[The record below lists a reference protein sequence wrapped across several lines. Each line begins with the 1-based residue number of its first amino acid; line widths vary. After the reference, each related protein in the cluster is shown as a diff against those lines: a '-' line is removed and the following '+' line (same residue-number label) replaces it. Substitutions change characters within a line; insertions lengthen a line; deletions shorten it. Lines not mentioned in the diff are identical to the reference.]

1 MNSNSDFQTNFYQN
15 EQGLILSLPYGIS
28 SISLS
33 LAHLLPNVKSE
44 LLSFSVNRTGTVSAH
59 RD

>member
-1 MNSNSDFQTNFYQN
+1 MNSNCDFQTNFYQMDL
-15 EQGLILSLPYGIS
+15 GLILSLPYGIS

-33 LAHLLPNVKSE
+33 LAHLRPNVKSE
-44 LLSFSVNRTGTVSAH
+44 LLSFSMNRTGTVSAH